1 MVEKNKITEY
11 LKRATAD
18 ILLIVIGVSIALA
31 ADSWLAERN
40 EKIRTSH
47 LLDALESEWTAELIR
62 IDEYNAEANLAKTA
76 MIRIINAHKDGP
88 PSLTA
93 AEAAS
98 LLEQAHRWHT
108 FKPSDGALT
117 TVLADGLQNIDDAS
131 LRLAVASWRTV
142 LAKLVAE
149 QAALRELGTLIGPSI
164 ETRIVQES
172 GEAYSSEPADYSYHG
187 QGMDTGEFVLLAL
200 ADDEWIAYWRH
211 LVGVL
216 ERYQMDLVSVR
227 EELEKNLM
235 LLRAQ
240 TIN

>member
-1 MVEKNKITEY
+1 MVEKNKITENI
-11 LKRATAD
+11 KRAAAD

-40 EKIRTSH
+40 ERIRTSQ
-47 LLDALESEWTAELIR
+47 LLDALEAEWAAELIR
-62 IDEYNAEANLAKTA
+62 IDEYNAEANQAKTA
-76 MIRIINAHKDGP
+76 MIRIISAHKDGP

-98 LLEQAHRWHT
+98 LLEQAHGWHT

-142 LAKLVAE
+142 LAKLAAE
-149 QAALRELGTLIGPSI
+149 QAALRELGTLIGPSV

-172 GEAYSSEPADYSYHG
+172 GETYSGEPADYSYHG
-187 QGMDTGEFVLLAL
+187 QGMDTGEFVLLAI

-211 LVGVL
+211 LVGLL
-216 ERYQMDLVSVR
+216 ERYQMDLDSVR
-227 EELEKNLM
+227 EELEKNLQ
-235 LLRAQ
+235 LLRER

>member
-1 MVEKNKITEY
+1 MVDKNKITEN
-11 LKRATAD
+11 LKRAAAD

-31 ADSWLAERN
+31 ADSWMAERV
-40 EKIRTSH
+40 EMIRTSQ
-47 LLDALESEWTAELIR
+47 LLDALEAEWTAELIR

-76 MIRIINAHKDGP
+76 MIRIINGHKDDP

-108 FKPSDGALT
+108 FKPADGALT
-117 TVLADGLQNIDDAS
+117 TVLADGLQNIDNES

-142 LAKLVAE
+142 LAKLAAE
-149 QAALRELGTLIGPSI
+149 QAALRELGTMIGPRI

-172 GEAYSSEPADYSYHG
+172 GEAYSNEPTNYLYHG
-187 QGMDTGEFVLLAL
+187 QGMETGKFVLHAI

-211 LVGVL
+211 LVGLL
-216 ERYQMDLVSVR
+216 ERYQMDLVSVQ
-227 EELEKNLM
+227 EELEKNLL
-235 LLRAQ
+235 LLRER
-240 TIN
+240 TRN

>member
-1 MVEKNKITEY
+1 MVDKNRITEN
-11 LKRATAD
+11 LKRAAAD

-31 ADSWLAERN
+31 ADSWMAERV
-40 EKIRTSH
+40 EMIRTSQ
-47 LLDALESEWTAELIR
+47 LLDALEAEWTAELIR

-76 MIRIINAHKDGP
+76 MIRIINGHKDDP

-108 FKPSDGALT
+108 FKPADGALT
-117 TVLADGLQNIDDAS
+117 TVLADGLQNIDNES

-149 QAALRELGTLIGPSI
+149 QAALRELGTMIGPRI

-172 GEAYSSEPADYSYHG
+172 GEAYPSESADYSYHG
-187 QGMDTGEFVLLAL
+187 QGMDTGEFVLLAI

-211 LVGVL
+211 LVGLL
-216 ERYQMDLVSVR
+216 ERYQMDLDSVR
-227 EELEKNLM
+227 EELKKNLL
-235 LLRAQ
+235 LLRE
-240 TIN
+240 TTMN